1 VSGTNVPNAIYVEC
15 PDCGEETLH
24 EVLKG
29 RLGKDGSTLEATLR
43 CQECGRVHP
52 AVVREGRTIR
62 VPVIVS
68 DRKESRRAE
77 VELPED
83 EELRVEDELQ
93 LDDLPI
99 IISSLEREGARV
111 SRALAKDVTA
121 IWAKRFDKVHVR
133 VSINDV
139 HKTIPA
145 EVDALPEEEF
155 FVGDLMTIGRYD
167 VVITQI
173 KTRDAMAR
181 RGAVMARDIVRIY
194 AKRARTTC
202 S

>member
-121 IWAKRFDKVHVR
+121 IWAKRFDKVHVK

>member
-1 VSGTNVPNAIYVEC
+1 MSGTNVPNAIYVEC

-83 EELRVEDELQ
+83 EELQVEDELQ

>member
-1 VSGTNVPNAIYVEC
+1 MSGTNVSNAIYVEC

-83 EELRVEDELQ
+83 EELQVEDELQ

-111 SRALAKDVTA
+111 SRALAKDVTT

-155 FVGDLMTIGRYD
+155 FIGDLMTIGRYD

-194 AKRARTTC
+194 AKRARTTR

>member
-1 VSGTNVPNAIYVEC
+1 MNVPNAIHVEC

-29 RLGKDGSTLEATLR
+29 KLGKDGDTLEATVR
-43 CQECGRVHP
+43 CQECGRIHP
-52 AVVREGRTIR
+52 AVVREPKTVM

-68 DRKESRRAE
+68 DQGESRKAE
-77 VELPED
+77 IEIPED
-83 EELRVEDELQ
+83 EELRVEDELL

-99 IISSLEREGARV
+99 IVSSLEKGNGRV
-111 SRALAKDVTA
+111 TKALAKDVTA
-121 IWAKRFDKVHVR
+121 IWAKRFDQVHVKI
-133 VSINDV
+133 SINDV

-145 EVDALPEEEF
+145 EIVVLPEEEF
-155 FVGDLMTIGRYD
+155 FIGDLMTVGRYN

-173 KTRDAMAR
+173 KTTDSMAR
-181 RGAVMARDIVRIY
+181 RGSVLARDIVRIY
-194 AKRARTTC
+194 AKKARTTY

>member
-1 VSGTNVPNAIYVEC
+1 MSGTNVPNAIYVEC

>member
-1 VSGTNVPNAIYVEC
+1 MSGTNVPNAIYVEC

-83 EELRVEDELQ
+83 EELQVEDELQ

-111 SRALAKDVTA
+111 SRALAKDVTT

-155 FVGDLMTIGRYD
+155 FIGDLMTIGRYD

-194 AKRARTTC
+194 AKRARTTY

>member
-83 EELRVEDELQ
+83 EELQVEDELQ

-155 FVGDLMTIGRYD
+155 FIGDLMTIGRYD

-194 AKRARTTC
+194 AKRARTTY